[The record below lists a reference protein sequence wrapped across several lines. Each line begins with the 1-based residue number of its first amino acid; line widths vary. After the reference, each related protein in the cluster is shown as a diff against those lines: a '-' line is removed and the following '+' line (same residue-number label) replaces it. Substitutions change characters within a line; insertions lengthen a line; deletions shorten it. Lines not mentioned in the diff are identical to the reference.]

1 MGDKV
6 AESIAVIKGADGPTS
21 FFIGGKANQKRTLK
35 QKLYKIRCE
44 LRKRWI
50 IRSLKADSHTMDQVA
65 DYIVNELGYTEIDK
79 TDSRYQ
85 TEYYQM
91 RTSFLLQYQPELLGE
106 LAEMPKLE
114 NHDEENVK
122 MFFQQ
127 LEKRQKAAEAI
138 PQTEFDIDMHIYEKK
153 DDKLESQICVEKRY
167 QYIGGSASGSKSSMK
182 KYRALYRKIYR
193 YYGVSQEDIDNHTK
207 RYDEVV
213 KTLAGV

>member
-6 AESIAVIKGADGPTS
+6 AESMAVIEGADGPTS

-35 QKLYKIRCE
+35 QKLYKIRYDF
-44 LRKRWI
+44 RKRRI
-50 IRSLKADSHTMDQVA
+50 ISSLKADSHTMDQVA
-65 DYIVNELGYTEIDK
+65 DYIVNEFGYTEIDK

-91 RTSFLLQYQPELLGE
+91 RASFLLQYQPELLGD
-106 LAEMPKLE
+106 LAELPKLE
-114 NHDEENVK
+114 NHDEESVK
-122 MFFQQ
+122 IFFQQ
-127 LEKRQKAAEAI
+127 LEQRQKAAEAI

-153 DDKLESQICVEKRY
+153 DDKLESQISIEKTY
-167 QYIGGSASGSKSSMK
+167 QYIGGSASGSKRSMK

-193 YYGVSQEDIDNHTK
+193 YYGVSQEDIVNHTK

-213 KTLAGV
+213 KTLASI